1 MTLTRMLREELAH
14 QEPLDR
20 TERVIQATAMV
31 RFGGRWHVR
40 PQGPEVV
47 VRCAYGAVARRLR
60 QCLVDDLGSRPDI
73 SRHMGTNLAHSGG
86 WLVSVG
92 QHELQALGLLG
103 RNPRDGQAPNALPW
117 PPPPGDLDRAY
128 LPVALA
134 GAVMVSGSLS
144 APHAPVHFELNAPDH
159 ATAIWVADRMGWP
172 SPLDGRIVIKS
183 GALVEGLLGTL
194 GSRATLT
201 TFRDGR
207 KLLALR
213 KTANRTANAD
223 RANLARTTA
232 ASAKQIEAIE
242 RIVEFDGWGAF
253 PEALRPLALARV
265 ASPEASLAE
274 LGALLIPPVDKATV
288 HRRLRRIL
296 DLAVPLEGE
305 SN

>member
-14 QEPLDR
+14 QDR
-20 TERVIQATAMV
+20 PDQAERIIQATAMV

-92 QHELQALGLLG
+92 QQELIALGLIDADH
-103 RNPRDGQAPNALPW
+103 PTSATW

-128 LPVALA
+128 LPIALA

-144 APHAPVHFELNAPDH
+144 APNAPVHFELNAPD
-159 ATAIWVADRMGWP
+159 AQTAAWVADRMGWP
-172 SPLDGRIVIKS
+172 HPIDGRIVIKS

-194 GSRATLT
+194 GASTTLT
-201 TFRDGR
+201 TFCEGR

-242 RIVEFDGWGAF
+242 KIVEYDGWGAF
-253 PEALRPLALARV
+253 PDALRPLALARV

-274 LGALLIPPVDKATV
+274 LGALMIPPVDKATV
-288 HRRLRRIL
+288 HRRLKRIL
-296 DLAVPLEGE
+296 DLAVPLGGE
-305 SN
+305 NN

>member
-14 QEPLDR
+14 QDR
-20 TERVIQATAMV
+20 PDQVERIIQATAMV

-92 QHELQALGLLG
+92 QQELIALGLID
-103 RNPRDGQAPNALPW
+103 PDQPEATAW
-117 PPPPGDLDRAY
+117 PPPPGELDRAY
-128 LPVALA
+128 LPIALA

-144 APHAPVHFELNAPDH
+144 APNAPVHFELNAPDEPT
-159 ATAIWVADRMGWP
+159 ATWMADRMGWP
-172 SPLDGRIVIKS
+172 HPIDGRIVIKS

-194 GSRATLT
+194 GSSTTLT
-201 TFRDGR
+201 TFREGR

-242 RIVEFDGWGAF
+242 KIVEYDGWGAF

-288 HRRLRRIL
+288 HRRLKRIL